1 MLLGFRDNCFE
12 VENRRMGSFYLSA
25 DVLQRNVNL
34 RWRFILV
41 YGPSDHARTDEFLGE
56 LQVEVEACQLALVVG
71 GYFNLVS
78 CLADKSNGVVN
89 WPRVSRFNDAL
100 AGLAVREISQAG
112 ARFTSTNNQAYP
124 IRSVLDR
131 GFVST

>member
-89 WPRVSRFNDAL
+89 WPRVRD
-100 AGLAVREISQAG
+100 
-112 ARFTSTNNQAYP
+112 TSPTY
-124 IRSVLDR
+124 R
-131 GFVST
+131 